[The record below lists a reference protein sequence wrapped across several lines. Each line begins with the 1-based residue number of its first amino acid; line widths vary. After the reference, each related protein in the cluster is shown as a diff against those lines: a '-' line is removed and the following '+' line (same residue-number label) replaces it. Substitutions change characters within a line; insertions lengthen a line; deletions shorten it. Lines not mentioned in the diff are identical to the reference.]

1 MGFTPNIKICCLFI
15 LLLLSGTVK
24 AQNNKENPYGLK
36 IISTMEGYRESIR
49 NDSLKR
55 LVDLEKT
62 VPGIMLDIRYAT
74 SNNFTHKIVYTE
86 SMAYLRESPA
96 LALKEVQKELNKKGI
111 GLKVYD
117 AYRPYAA
124 TLLFWKITGD
134 TLFVAAP
141 WKGSRHNRG
150 CAADVGL
157 VDLKTGKDLEMP
169 TPFDDFSAK
178 AGAYYA
184 DLPQKAKENRD
195 LLIRMMNKHGFSV
208 FPSEWWHF
216 DFRGWEKYEL
226 MDLSF
231 EELNRFPF
239 AF

>member
-36 IISTMEGYRESIR
+36 IISTVEGYRESIR

-86 SMAYLRESPA
+86 SIAYLRESAA

-195 LLIRMMNKHGFSV
+195 LLIRIMNKHGFSV

-216 DFRGWEKYEL
+216 DFRGWENYEL

-231 EELNRFPF
+231 EELN
-239 AF
+239 

>member
-1 MGFTPNIKICCLFI
+1 MGFTPNIKISCLFI
-15 LLLLSGTVK
+15 LLLLCGTVK
-24 AQNNKENPYGLK
+24 AQDNKENPYGLK
-36 IISTMEGYRESIR
+36 IIATVEGYKESIQR
-49 NDSLKR
+49 DSLKR

-62 VPGIMLDIRYAT
+62 VDGIKLDIRYAT
-74 SNNFTHKIVYTE
+74 SNNFTHKKVYT
-86 SMAYLRESPA
+86 SPRAFLRESASKA
-96 LALKEVQKELNKKGI
+96 LQKAQKELGKKGI

-124 TLLFWKITGD
+124 TLLFWKIAKD

-150 CAADVGL
+150 CAVDVGL

-169 TPFDDFSAK
+169 TPFDDFSVK
-178 AGAYYA
+178 AGAFYS
-184 DLPQKAKENRD
+184 DLPLKVKENRD
-195 LLIRMMNKHGFSV
+195 LLIQVMNKYGFSV

-216 DFRGWEKYEL
+216 DFRGWENYEL

-231 EELNRFPF
+231 EELN
-239 AF
+239 